1 MQSDLNS
8 AGMTGKSVGSP
19 GFFASLQ
26 GSGGKKKKEFVEPQ
40 SASMKKSAFNGLVEQ
55 RLYESSVIGLGQS
68 QQQAQGKIYAPAQK
82 PAPVRA
88 QAPA

>member
-1 MQSDLNS
+1 LFSPEVTVQSDLNS

-26 GSGGKKKKEFVEPQ
+26 GSGGKKKEEFVEPQ
-40 SASMKKSAFNGLVEQ
+40 SVSMKKSPFNALVDQ

-68 QQQAQGKIYAPAQK
+68 QQ
-82 PAPVRA
+82 
-88 QAPA
+88 